1 MNAGAINMIHV
12 VYGMKRYFSMDD
24 VQTAS
29 RKPPT
34 QLKGFAT
41 YEDFLEYA
49 RTRFALEPREYE
61 ALFNVLL
68 KLQSVGSDPLKTMQD
83 CQSQLADGE
92 CLDMLK
98 FMMYVDGLDLKDIE

>member
-1 MNAGAINMIHV
+1 MNDLHDIP
-12 VYGMKRYFSMDD
+12 S
-24 VQTAS
+24 
-29 RKPPT
+29 KPPT
-34 QLKGFAT
+34 RLNGFAT

-68 KLQSVGSDPLKTMQD
+68 KLQSVGSDPLETMQD

-98 FMMYVDGLDLKDIE
+98 FMMYVDGLEIKDIK

>member
-1 MNAGAINMIHV
+1 MNDI
-12 VYGMKRYFSMDD
+12 
-24 VQTAS
+24 QTAPP
-29 RKPPT
+29 KPPT

-41 YEDFLEYA
+41 YEEFLDYA
-49 RTRFALEPREYE
+49 STRFALEPDEYE

-68 KLQSVGSDPLKTMQD
+68 KLQSVGSDPRETMQD

-98 FMMYVDGLDLKDIE
+98 FMIYVDGLDIKDLK

>member
-1 MNAGAINMIHV
+1 MNETHTGPL
-12 VYGMKRYFSMDD
+12 
-24 VQTAS
+24 
-29 RKPPT
+29 KPPT

-41 YEDFLEYA
+41 YKDFLEYA
-49 RTRFALEPREYE
+49 QTRFALEPRQYE

-68 KLQSVGSDPLKTMQD
+68 KLQSVGSDPLKTLND

-98 FMMYVDGLDLKDIE
+98 FMMYVDGLDLKDIK